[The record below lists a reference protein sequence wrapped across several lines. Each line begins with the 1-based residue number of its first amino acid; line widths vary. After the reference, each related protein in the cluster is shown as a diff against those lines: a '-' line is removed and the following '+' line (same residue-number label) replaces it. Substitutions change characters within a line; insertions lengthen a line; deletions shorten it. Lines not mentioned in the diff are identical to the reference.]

1 MSPSS
6 SPSFF
11 LFPSCSV
18 NVEMHPNYSDE
29 AACSRQIGLSE
40 DQTCEQHGKGFFPFD
55 FASETPTKA
64 ETNGSPLKS
73 IQETASAVLGGIW
86 SALDTAMSILNEDM
100 NMEESTEGMMAPDND
115 GNVSD
120 SMMDVMSESIVNN
133 YVYSEQKLHEPTK
146 SPAIVNPSKEIKG
159 PMESVPGA

>member
-1 MSPSS
+1 
-6 SPSFF
+6 
-11 LFPSCSV
+11 
-18 NVEMHPNYSDE
+18 MHPNYFDE

-86 SALDTAMSILNEDM
+86 SALDTAISILNEDM
-100 NMEESTEGMMAPDND
+100 NMEESTEGMMAPDDD

-133 YVYSEQKLHEPTK
+133 YPTK
-146 SPAIVNPSKEIKG
+146 SPTNVNPSKEIKG